1 VVVDGH
7 RWSLLAALGRPSNG
21 CVTWYNAG
29 PRGFPGFPG
38 PSVHHRGEVVA
49 DFVILLRG
57 DEERSADGRHT
68 GVFLA

>member
-1 VVVDGH
+1 M
-7 RWSLLAALGRPSNG
+7 
-21 CVTWYNAG
+21 TWYNAE

-38 PSVHHRGEVVA
+38 PSVHHGGEVVA